1 MKSKYLNMGMN
12 KNAIFA
18 WASFIL
24 FIIGSSLVLLGVF
37 KYPEYLVELAI
48 AGLGF
53 ITIGWAF
60 NALKGRLSPTASGK
74 KKRIFKKISIY

>member
-1 MKSKYLNMGMN
+1 MVWLERKIIWKSKYITMAMN
-12 KNAIFA
+12 KNSIFA

-24 FIIGSSLVLLGVF
+24 FLIGSALVVLGVF
-37 KYPEYLVELAI
+37 KYPEYLVELTL

-60 NALKGRLSPTASGK
+60 NALKGRV
-74 KKRIFKKISIY
+74 

>member
-1 MKSKYLNMGMN
+1 MN
-12 KNAIFA
+12 KNTIFA

-37 KYPEYLVELAI
+37 KDPEYLVELAI

-60 NALKGRLSPTASGK
+60 NALKGR
-74 KKRIFKKISIY
+74 I

>member
-1 MKSKYLNMGMN
+1 MDWLERKIVWKSKYLIIGMN
-12 KNAIFA
+12 KNSIFA

-24 FIIGSSLVLLGVF
+24 FLIGSALILLGVF
-37 KYPEYLVELAI
+37 KYPEYLVELTL

-60 NALKGRLSPTASGK
+60 NALKGRV
-74 KKRIFKKISIY
+74 

>member
-1 MKSKYLNMGMN
+1 MAMN
-12 KNAIFA
+12 NNSIFA

-24 FIIGSSLVLLGVF
+24 FLIGSALVVLGVF
-37 KYPEYLVELAI
+37 KYPEYLVELTL

-60 NALKGRLSPTASGK
+60 NALKGRV
-74 KKRIFKKISIY
+74 

>member
-1 MKSKYLNMGMN
+1 MN
-12 KNAIFA
+12 KNTIFA

-24 FIIGSSLVLLGVF
+24 FISGSSLVLLGVF
-37 KYPEYLVELAI
+37 KYPEYLVELTL

-60 NALKGRLSPTASGK
+60 NALKGR
-74 KKRIFKKISIY
+74 I

>member
-1 MKSKYLNMGMN
+1 MDWLERKIVWKSKYLIKVMN
-12 KNAIFA
+12 KNSIFA

-24 FIIGSSLVLLGVF
+24 FLIGSALILLGVF
-37 KYPEYLVELAI
+37 KYTEYLVELTL

-60 NALKGRLSPTASGK
+60 NALKGRV
-74 KKRIFKKISIY
+74 

>member
-1 MKSKYLNMGMN
+1 MVWLERKTIWESKYLIISMN
-12 KNAIFA
+12 KNTIFA

-37 KYPEYLVELAI
+37 KYPEYLVELTL

-60 NALKGRLSPTASGK
+60 NALKGR
-74 KKRIFKKISIY
+74 I

>member
-1 MKSKYLNMGMN
+1 MERKTIWESKYLIIYMN
-12 KNAIFA
+12 KNTIFA

-37 KYPEYLVELAI
+37 KYPEYLVELTL

-60 NALKGRLSPTASGK
+60 NALKGR
-74 KKRIFKKISIY
+74 I

>member
-1 MKSKYLNMGMN
+1 MDWLERKIVWKSKYLIMGMN
-12 KNAIFA
+12 KNSIFA

-24 FIIGSSLVLLGVF
+24 FLIGSALILLGVF
-37 KYPEYLVELAI
+37 KYPEYLVELTL

-60 NALKGRLSPTASGK
+60 NALKGRV
-74 KKRIFKKISIY
+74 

>member
-1 MKSKYLNMGMN
+1 MVWLERKTIWESKYLIISMN
-12 KNAIFA
+12 KNTIFA

-24 FIIGSSLVLLGVF
+24 FVIGSSLVLLGVF
-37 KYPEYLVELAI
+37 KYPEYLVELTL

-60 NALKGRLSPTASGK
+60 NALKGR
-74 KKRIFKKISIY
+74 I

>member
-1 MKSKYLNMGMN
+1 MVWLERKTIWESKYLIISMN
-12 KNAIFA
+12 KNSIFA

-24 FIIGSSLVLLGVF
+24 FIIGSSLILLGVF
-37 KYPEYLVELAI
+37 KYPEYLVELTL

-60 NALKGRLSPTASGK
+60 NALKGR
-74 KKRIFKKISIY
+74 I

>member
-1 MKSKYLNMGMN
+1 MVWLERKIIWKSTNLIMGMN
-12 KNAIFA
+12 KNSIFA

-24 FIIGSSLVLLGVF
+24 FLIGSALILLGVF
-37 KYPEYLVELAI
+37 KYPEYLVELTL

-60 NALKGRLSPTASGK
+60 NALKGRV
-74 KKRIFKKISIY
+74 

>member
-1 MKSKYLNMGMN
+1 MVWLERNIVWKSKNLIMGMN
-12 KNAIFA
+12 KNSIFA

-24 FIIGSSLVLLGVF
+24 FLIGSALILLGVF
-37 KYPEYLVELAI
+37 KYPEYLVELTL

-60 NALKGRLSPTASGK
+60 NALKGRV
-74 KKRIFKKISIY
+74 

>member
-1 MKSKYLNMGMN
+1 MVWLERKTIWESKCLIVSMN
-12 KNAIFA
+12 KNTIFA

-24 FIIGSSLVLLGVF
+24 FIIGSSLILLGVF
-37 KYPEYLVELAI
+37 KYPEYLVELTL

-60 NALKGRLSPTASGK
+60 NALKGR
-74 KKRIFKKISIY
+74 I

>member
-1 MKSKYLNMGMN
+1 MDWLERKIVWKSKYLIMGMN
-12 KNAIFA
+12 KNSIFA

-24 FIIGSSLVLLGVF
+24 FLIGSALILLVVF
-37 KYPEYLVELAI
+37 KYPEYLVELTL

-60 NALKGRLSPTASGK
+60 NALKGRV
-74 KKRIFKKISIY
+74 

>member
-1 MKSKYLNMGMN
+1 MVWLERKIIWKSKDLIMEMN
-12 KNAIFA
+12 KNSIFA

-24 FIIGSSLVLLGVF
+24 FLIGSALILLGVF
-37 KYPEYLVELAI
+37 KYPEYLVELTL

-60 NALKGRLSPTASGK
+60 NALKGRV
-74 KKRIFKKISIY
+74 